1 MCSDYVSLSST
12 FLAKTH
18 LWNFCKLTL
27 TLMLL
32 LITFKDVD
40 AMHAVLRWQLRTL
53 NDLSIMFIIKMILST
68 DLSTLVVITKQ
79 AAFNDK
85 DLTCMILNV
94 SLVNVEMIKHD
105 ENLNKIMSYSF
116 FVHVFVLNIDREE

>member
-1 MCSDYVSLSST
+1 
-12 FLAKTH
+12 
-18 LWNFCKLTL
+18 
-27 TLMLL
+27 
-32 LITFKDVD
+32 
-40 AMHAVLRWQLRTL
+40 
-53 NDLSIMFIIKMILST
+53 MFIIKMILST

-85 DLTCMILNV
+85 VLTCMILNV